1 MGAQTS
7 QSLAATR
14 DFVAS
19 AHGDAMAM
27 AQGLFA
33 AAVGLSGSQALQS
46 QLSDSSTDVVLRQKL
61 ATTAFATLSD
71 EVKDLIS
78 RAVALRWSRAE
89 DLQAA
94 LEDMAIRLCAL
105 SDSESTDLVGELL
118 AISDFVHSN
127 ADVELGL
134 GSKRASPQAR
144 ATLMK
149 AFTSSQVSPQASAIA
164 QHLVTDPR
172 GRRIGAMLYTAA
184 EVVADQHGKGLAIVR
199 VATPL
204 NDAQN
209 AHIEAVLEATF
220 HRPHYVAERI
230 DISVVGGARIR
241 VGDTVIDG
249 SIASRLKDLRTQLAG

>member
-14 DFVAS
+14 DFVAG
-19 AHGDAMAM
+19 ARGDAMAI
-27 AQGLFA
+27 AHGLFA
-33 AAVGLSGSQALQS
+33 AAVGLSGSQALRS
-46 QLSDSSTDVVLRQKL
+46 QLCDSSTDVALRQKL
-61 ATTAFATLSD
+61 AESAFATLSD
-71 EVKDLIS
+71 DVRDLVS

-94 LEDMAIRLCAL
+94 LEDMAIRFCAT
-105 SDSESTDLVGELL
+105 SNSESADVVGELL

-134 GSKRASPQAR
+134 GSKRASAQAR

-149 AFTSSQVSPQASAIA
+149 AFTDSHVSPEAAAIA

-184 EVVADQHGKGLAIVR
+184 EAVADQNGKGLAIVH

-204 NDAQN
+204 NDRQN
-209 AHIEAVLEATF
+209 AHVEAVLQDTF
-220 HRPHYVAERI
+220 HRPHYVAQRI
-230 DISVVGGARIR
+230 DPSVVGGARIR